1 MELPPGPLYL
11 LQLFPY
17 FALPSTIVYLFLT
30 SSEKG
35 FGFALPSSLV
45 IAATII
51 AKPALFILKKYY
63 RKLVD
68 IRAASASDAMLPPYV
83 QESTLTIISDLR
95 ESMRD
100 GYPAEVMQRWADEY
114 GSVVRFDLLTF
125 TGVVT
130 AEPEH
135 VKAILATQFDSF
147 EKGPIFH
154 TQMNSLLGTGI
165 FNADGDMW
173 KFHRSIT
180 RPFFTRERI
189 SDFEIY
195 NRNCDLSLKEA
206 KNRLAEGYSIDF
218 QDLVSRFTL
227 DSATEFLFGTTV
239 GSLSAGIP
247 YPPLSALKNSPSFYN
262 HPSNIFVNAFRV
274 LEGQVLTGL
283 RYSLGTDWPL
293 GPDFWKNKVTPLRKI
308 MDDFTEPLM
317 KEALTKREER
327 IFKKDSK
334 SEDGEPATLLEHLV
348 GQTQD
353 PKILKDELVNL
364 LVAGRDT
371 VRENTRCVSWP
382 SHSTCSPNTL
392 ISSIAFGKKSSR
404 KWDQPITR
412 HMINAG
418 NEVCEGFPER
428 PINARTTTKPVV
440 WPNKDPNQKP
450 FYIPANT
457 ICYYTVINMHRR
469 TDLWGPDALK
479 FDPDRFL
486 DERLHK
492 YLTPNPTSFAHSTP
506 FAYHE
511 ATFYLVRL
519 LQQFTGFTLDKS
531 TNIQPPAE
539 WASCGGLKAT
549 EKGGLWVRMKD
560 LNSSEV

>member
-1 MELPPGPLYL
+1 
-11 LQLFPY
+11 
-17 FALPSTIVYLFLT
+17 
-30 SSEKG
+30 
-35 FGFALPSSLV
+35 
-45 IAATII
+45 
-51 AKPALFILKKYY
+51 
-63 RKLVD
+63 
-68 IRAASASDAMLPPYV
+68 
-83 QESTLTIISDLR
+83 
-95 ESMRD
+95 MRD

-262 HPSNIFVNAFRV
+262 HPSNIFVNAF

-317 KEALTKREER
+317 KEALAKREER

-334 SEDGEPATLLEHLV
+334 SEDGEPAALLEHLV

-371 VRENTRCVSWP
+371 TMCLLAFSFYMLSEHPDIEHRLRQEIFEKVGPTNNPTYDQMREMKFVRAFLNGTSFDFILLCTSFGLVV
-382 SHSTCSPNTL
+382 L
-392 ISSIAFGKKSSR
+392 ISANFLLTIG
-404 KWDQPITR
+404 QLTQ
-412 HMINAG
+412 
-418 NEVCEGFPER
+418 GFLY
-428 PINARTTTKPVV
+428 RTTKKPVV

-492 YLTPNPTSFAHSTP
+492 YLAPNPYIFCPFNAGP
-506 FAYHE
+506 RICLGQQFAYHE

-549 EKGGLWVRMKD
+549 EKVHPMSHLTMYIKGGLWVRMKD